1 MLRTFTEGMFASAP
15 TASVVVSIAAMLFCG
30 FAMTRLTKLCRLPN
44 VTAYILTGILLG
56 PYCFHLVPGA
66 VVEGMDFLS
75 DVALSFVAFSI
86 GEFFRWD
93 VLKKNGGR
101 VAVVA
106 FLESLLASGL
116 VFAVLYFGLRLH
128 LAFCIVA
135 AALAA
140 VTAPTSTAV
149 TIRQTGAKG
158 EFVNTLLQTIALDD
172 IIGLVAYSVAISL
185 SLSFLAPGGSVALSD
200 LLFPLF
206 ANLGALAL
214 GGVFGLLMK
223 WLMPDKRSTDNRLII
238 SVSLLAAFCG
248 VCALLGISPLLGCM
262 SMGTVYINTTG
273 DSKLFK
279 QLGYFSPPLL
289 LMFFVRSG
297 LQFDLGGLFSTAGGV
312 GAASLLVISVLYF
325 LVRILGK
332 YAGAFLGCLV
342 TGMPPKTRTFL
353 GLGLV
358 PQAGVA
364 IGLAAL
370 GARALEGEIGSALY
384 TVILAAGVL
393 YELVGPALA
402 KLALYLAGAYA
413 NTLEELVPQG
423 EIASGETLSDA
434 ELLIR
439 RIHKIQQTLPPP
451 LEEEQAFT
459 EAAEEQLEAYR
470 YHQRRFFYRFRR

>member
-1 MLRTFTEGMFASAP
+1 MLRAFTEGMFLSSP
-15 TASVVVSIAAMLFCG
+15 TASVVVSLAAMLFCG

-56 PYCFHLVPGA
+56 PYVLHAVPA
-66 VVEGMDFLS
+66 PVVEGMDFLS
-75 DVALSFVAFSI
+75 DVVLAFVAFSI
-86 GEFFRWD
+86 GEFFRMD
-93 VLKKNGGR
+93 VLRKSGGK

-106 FLESLLASGL
+106 FLEALFASGL
-116 VFAVLYFGLRLH
+116 VFVLLHFVLRLN
-128 LAFCIVA
+128 LAFCVVA

-185 SLSFLAPGGSVALSD
+185 SLSFLSPGGNVDLRD

-206 ANLGALAL
+206 ANLGTLAL
-214 GGVFGLLMK
+214 GGFFGLLMK
-223 WLMPDKRSTDNRLII
+223 WLMPGKRSTDNRLII
-238 SVSLLAAFCG
+238 STALLSAFCG
-248 VCALLGISPLLGCM
+248 ICALLDISPLLGCM

-279 QLGYFSPPLL
+279 QLGYFSPPFL

-297 LQFDLGGLFSTAGGV
+297 LQFDLGGLFSTAGAV
-312 GAASLLVISVLYF
+312 GSVSLVVIGVLYF
-325 LVRILGK
+325 LVRMIGK
-332 YAGAFLGCLV
+332 YTGAFLGCLL
-342 TGMPPKTRTFL
+342 TGMPSKTRNFL

-402 KLALYLAGAYA
+402 KTALYLAGAYA
-413 NTLEELVPQG
+413 TTLEELVPAEEVETG
-423 EIASGETLSDA
+423 EKLSDA

-439 RIHKIQQTLPPP
+439 RIRKIQQTLPPP
-451 LEEEQAFT
+451 KEEENAFT
-459 EAAEEQLEAYR
+459 EAAEEQLEAYH
-470 YHQRRFFYRFRR
+470 YHQRRFFHRFRR

>member
-1 MLRTFTEGMFASAP
+1 MLSAFAEGMFVDSP
-15 TASVVVSIAAMLFCG
+15 TASVVVSIAAMLLGG

-56 PYCFHLVPGA
+56 PYCLHLVPA
-66 VVEGMDFLS
+66 SVVEGMDFLS

-86 GEFFRWD
+86 GEFFRLD
-93 VLKKNGGR
+93 VLRKNGGK

-106 FLESLLASGL
+106 VFESILASAV
-116 VFAVLYFGLRLH
+116 VFVVLYFVLRLH
-128 LAFCIVA
+128 LAFCIVV

-149 TIRQTGAKG
+149 TIKQTGAKG
-158 EFVNTLLQTIALDD
+158 EFVNILLQTIALDD
-172 IIGLVAYSVAISL
+172 IIGLVGYSIAISV
-185 SLSFLAPGGSVALSD
+185 SMSFLAPGRDVAFSD
-200 LLFPLF
+200 VLFPLF
-206 ANLGALAL
+206 ANLGALVL

-223 WLMPDKRSTDNRLII
+223 WLMPGKRSTDNRLII
-238 SVSLLAAFCG
+238 SVSLLSAFCG
-248 VCALLGISPLLGCM
+248 VCALLDISPLLGCM

-273 DSKLFK
+273 DGKLFK

-289 LMFFVRSG
+289 LLFFVRSG
-297 LQFDLGGLFSTAGGV
+297 LQFDLAALFSTAGAV
-312 GAASLLVISVLYF
+312 GSVSLFVVGILYF
-325 LVRILGK
+325 FLRMAGK

-342 TGMPPKTRTFL
+342 TGMPAKTRSFL
-353 GLGLV
+353 GLGLI

-370 GARALEGEIGSALY
+370 GARALDGEVGNALH

-402 KLALYLAGAYA
+402 KLGLYLSGAYTPA
-413 NTLEELVPQG
+413 LEELIPAEEVAQG
-423 EIASGETLSDA
+423 EHLSET

-439 RIHKIQQTLPPP
+439 RIRKIQQTLPPP
-451 LEEEQAFT
+451 MEEEQAFT

-470 YHQRRFFYRFRR
+470 YHQRLFFYRHRR